1 MTMSG
6 SRTLQAAIFIAALSS
21 CIAAPAFAE
30 PAPAP
35 LHLQVTVCD
44 RASVDQTILSAAKVV
59 TADAYRRIGVI
70 IDWSDAGCIA
80 GAPGVYVNLTSGG
93 AERINFKDVTLG
105 FAESGTSDATVLYDR
120 VEIVARHYHVK
131 RQILLG
137 YTIAHELGHLLLPPH
152 SHSDTGVM
160 RACLNL
166 ELAAA
171 RLLQFTREQGV
182 LIVRRIESARAP
194 MVVATR

>member
-1 MTMSG
+1 MSG
-6 SRTLQAAIFIAALSS
+6 SRTLQAAIFIGALSS

-30 PAPAP
+30 PARAP
-35 LHLQVTVCD
+35 LHLRVTVCD
-44 RASVDQTILSAAKVV
+44 RASVDQTILTAAKVV

-93 AERINFKDVTLG
+93 AEGVNFSNVTLG

-120 VEIVARHYHVK
+120 VEIVARHYRVQ

-137 YTIAHELGHLLLPPH
+137 YTMAHEL
-152 SHSDTGVM
+152 DMQQAV
-160 RACLNL
+160 
-166 ELAAA
+166 
-171 RLLQFTREQGV
+171 F
-182 LIVRRIESARAP
+182 
-194 MVVATR
+194 

>member
-1 MTMSG
+1 MSG

-44 RASVDQTILSAAKVV
+44 RASVDQIILSAAKVV

-93 AERINFKDVTLG
+93 AERVNFANVTLG
-105 FAESGTSDATVLYDR
+105 FAESGMPADMALLCSSAWRSSRGTTTSSGR
-120 VEIVARHYHVK
+120 FF
-131 RQILLG
+131 
-137 YTIAHELGHLLLPPH
+137 
-152 SHSDTGVM
+152 S
-160 RACLNL
+160 
-166 ELAAA
+166 
-171 RLLQFTREQGV
+171 
-182 LIVRRIESARAP
+182 
-194 MVVATR
+194 ATRSRTSSAICCCRPTRTPIRA